1 MSQDTASAAAASSPD
16 NAPAADRLV
25 PAGNVG
31 DPWPPDDRAP
41 DVPDDWPPD
50 PLDEEWEDWL
60 EAQSPRP
67 PEALPAGLLPRDC
80 GDGPG
85 FAAGGVADQLAPDVA
100 LAGFARDAWADGLD
114 RLSDDELIGVLRAW
128 RRLNSWTAAGEL
140 AAVTELNDRR
150 IAQVA
155 AGADPH
161 LAEHVDDELAVSLT
175 LTARSADALL
185 EFACGLARLPLTRAA
200 LAAGEIDRA
209 KALVITEEVGCL
221 DDAHAAAVE
230 AAVIGRAPRQTTGRL
245 RAATK
250 RAVLG
255 VDPAAVRKR
264 RDRAQQEARVEVWD
278 EHSGTAA
285 LAGRDLPP
293 ADVLAA
299 DKRINALAKHLKS
312 AGLDG
317 TLDQL
322 RARVYTALLL
332 GQPVESLEP
341 PDTEHPDTERPG
353 SERPGSDRPGS
364 QPPRDE
370 RGVGQPPDG
379 GPGGGVSQPTERSCG
394 ESPGADSQG
403 SGPGGGGP
411 GGGGPGRGGYQQRE
425 PEADELRP
433 RDAHPDRTWSTEAR
447 PARTRSSEAQPGG
460 TRSREAQPARTRSSE
475 AQPGG
480 TQRGETQSHVSRS
493 SEARRGDSRST
504 ESPAASPGERA
515 GFGGPALTGSVNL
528 TLPLTTWLGATQEP
542 GDAAGFGPIP
552 ADDARALV
560 DLVASQPAARWCLT
574 LTDRD
579 GRAIGHGCARAGPER
594 RRSGRG
600 GAGPDDDW
608 ALTVTVRPLAID
620 GCAHQRETAGYRP
633 SPSLHHVIDVRH
645 RTCSFPGCRRP
656 AAQCDQDHTV
666 PYDQGGR
673 TCECNLACLCRRH
686 HRAKQAQGW
695 QLDQPEPGVL
705 LWTLPHG
712 RSYRVEPTGYP
723 IPDQ

>member
-16 NAPAADRLV
+16 NAPAADRVV

-31 DPWPPDDRAP
+31 DPRPPDDRAP

-60 EAQSPRP
+60 ETQSPRP

-85 FAAGGVADQLAPDVA
+85 FAAGGVADRLAPDVA

-185 EFACGLARLPLTRAA
+185 EFACGLARLPVTRAA

-230 AAVIGRAPRQTTGRL
+230 AAIIGRAPRQTTGRL

-341 PDTEHPDTERPG
+341 PDTE
-353 SERPGSDRPGS
+353 RPGSDRPGS
-364 QPPRDE
+364 ESPGSESPGTEPPRDE
-370 RGVGQPPDG
+370 RGGGQPLG
-379 GPGGGVSQPTERSCG
+379 GEPGGGVSQSTERSRG
-394 ESPGADSQG
+394 ESPGADSQ
-403 SGPGGGGP
+403 SGGP
-411 GGGGPGRGGYQQRE
+411 GGGGSGSGGHQQRE
-425 PEADELRP
+425 PGADEPRP
-433 RDAHPDRTWSTEAR
+433 RDADPDRTWSSEAR
-447 PARTRSSEAQPGG
+447 
-460 TRSREAQPARTRSSE
+460 
-475 AQPGG
+475 PGG

>member
-185 EFACGLARLPLTRAA
+185 EFACGLARLPVTRAA

-230 AAVIGRAPRQTTGRL
+230 STVIGRAPGQTTGRL

-341 PDTEHPDTERPG
+341 PDTEPPDTD
-353 SERPGSDRPGS
+353 RPGSDRPGS

-411 GGGGPGRGGYQQRE
+411 GRGGYQQRE

-447 PARTRSSEAQPGG
+447 
-460 TRSREAQPARTRSSE
+460 
-475 AQPGG
+475 PGG